1 MTMRDFSCFRDAA
14 VTTLP
19 SSVAAGDAQHL
30 DRSLQSATACVYRA
44 TLSSG
49 KELLLTATWTRS
61 HAKGAVPGD
70 AATGLS
76 VAVEEV
82 VPLAP
87 PKLLPPAAVV
97 KTMPATPLQ
106 APTQHKMQLQTKRR
120 GARSF
125 VTEGGTA
132 VAVHWD
138 ISDAMYPSPSS
149 PEPCGGYYLAVAADA
164 ELALLLGTGGAVS
177 TRPFRTDL
185 KQNEQ

>member
-14 VTTLP
+14 VTTLS

-30 DRSLQSATACVYRA
+30 DRSLQAATACVYRS

-49 KELLLTATWTRS
+49 KELLVTVTWTRS
-61 HAKGAVPGD
+61 LAVPGD

-76 VAVEEV
+76 VAVEDV

-87 PKLLPPAAVV
+87 RKLLPPSSAVNTV
-97 KTMPATPLQ
+97 PTTPRRSTPLQ
-106 APTQHKMQLQTKRR
+106 AYKMQLQTKRR

-164 ELALLLGTGGAVS
+164 ELALLLGTRGAVS

>member
-14 VTTLP
+14 VTTLS

-76 VAVEEV
+76 VAVEGV

-87 PKLLPPAAVV
+87 PKLLPPEAVV

-125 VTEGGTA
+125 ATEGGTA

-138 ISDAMYPSPSS
+138 TSDARYPSPSS
-149 PEPCGGYYLAVAADA
+149 PEPSGGYHLAVVADA

-177 TRPFRTDL
+177 TRPFRTHL